1 MHAYILPYPHTYE
14 KHSSI
19 PANSC
24 LLHPLYQK
32 SRRATSGK
40 ADLLLLLVLYKNKRL
55 WMNHHPQPAS
65 LGTHFFKEWYT
76 KLQHRKF
83 SRTKHYTYPSMKKK
97 LYAFAFSSAQCFIV
111 LNCTEQSLLVI
122 CSNTMHTYSHPVLSV
137 YSPISKMSTGESTRS
152 LHRRLCFATSTTPW
166 VVIRISGITGRDINE
181 SVMKGS
187 IPSFTPSW

>member
-40 ADLLLLLVLYKNKRL
+40 AGLLLLLVLYKNKRL

-122 CSNTMHTYSHPVLSV
+122 LSV
-137 YSPISKMSTGESTRS
+137 AIQCILTHILCCQYTAPLVKCQQENPLVLFTGDSVSPHPP
-152 LHRRLCFATSTTPW
+152 HRGW
-166 VVIRISGITGRDINE
+166 
-181 SVMKGS
+181 
-187 IPSFTPSW
+187 